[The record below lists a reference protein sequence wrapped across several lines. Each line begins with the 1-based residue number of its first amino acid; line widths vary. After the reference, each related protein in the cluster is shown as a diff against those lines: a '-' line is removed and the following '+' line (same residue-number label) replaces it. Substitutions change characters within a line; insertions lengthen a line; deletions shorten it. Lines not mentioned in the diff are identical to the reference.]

1 MKILVAEDNKATTK
15 LLEAVLEKFGHE
27 PVFACDGRE
36 ALDVFL
42 KGDFQMVIAD
52 WMMPEMDG
60 VTLCKKIRAVESRK
74 FTYIIML
81 TAKSLKH
88 DIVEGLDAGANDYL
102 TKPFDFGELMARI
115 KAGEKTLQL
124 EESLEER
131 NRELQTLNSRL
142 ENLARVDALTQ
153 LGNRLALEETME
165 KTCSAAQRH
174 QRTYS
179 IIMCDIDRFKRY
191 NDTYGHPAGDKVLRR
206 IADALKSQI
215 RASDQAFRYGGE
227 EFAILLSEH
236 NMDEA
241 ENVAERLKA
250 AVEALGIEHA
260 NGDTSTVTISLGV
273 ATSRNNSKNGC
284 RWTEVLKRADEALYQ
299 AKASG
304 RNCIRTAREK

>member
-1 MKILVAEDNKATTK
+1 MRILVAEDNKFTTK
-15 LLEAVLEKFGHE
+15 ILEAALKKYGHE
-27 PVFACDGRE
+27 PVFAGNGRE
-36 ALDVFL
+36 ALDIFL

-60 VTLCKKIRAVESRK
+60 VTLCKKIRAEESRK

-81 TAKSLKH
+81 TAKSLKN

-115 KAGEKTLQL
+115 KAGEKILHL

-131 NRELQTLNSRL
+131 NRELQALNGRL
-142 ENLARVDALTQ
+142 KNLARVDALTQ
-153 LGNRLALEETME
+153 LGNRLALEEAME
-165 KTCSAAQRH
+165 KTCSAAQRY

-179 IIMCDIDRFKRY
+179 IIMCDIDRFKLY

-206 IADALKSQI
+206 IADTLKSQV

-227 EFAILLSEH
+227 EFAILLPEH
-236 NMDEA
+236 NTDEA
-241 ENVAERLKA
+241 EKVAERLRA
-250 AVEALGIEHA
+250 AVDALGIEHTA
-260 NGDTSTVTISLGV
+260 YDTGTVTISFGV
-273 ATSRNNSKNGC
+273 ATSRNNIENGC

-299 AKASG
+299 AKESG
-304 RNCIRTAREK
+304 RNCIQTARED